1 MKNIPNVM
9 LYFPDQDQLK
19 SGGPEIVNE
28 WRQSDQGVLW
38 LDFYQFTSEEEL
50 QSLGQD
56 FSVHPLAIADALRD
70 RHPPRI
76 ESFDDHTFVLLRGFS
91 GEPENFQFNTIQL
104 ALFIGERYLLTR
116 RSGPSP
122 SIELLREEV
131 KETPSMMAKGADSLA
146 VRLSRIMAGRYLR
159 LLLNLEVRLEEIE
172 DEMLSDPTDTILAEL
187 IGYKSE
193 LTKFRRIF
201 HYHAQIL
208 GELKSARLPGF
219 SERIKPYIV
228 DSYEQQERASS
239 LATLYYDMASD
250 LVDGYIS
257 LASHRLNNIMK
268 LLTIVSVIFVPLS
281 FLAGLYGMNFE
292 YIPELRFASGY
303 FVLLAVMALIIL
315 TLLTIFRRKNWL

>member
-1 MKNIPNVM
+1 MPNVM
-9 LYFPDQDQLK
+9 LYLPDQEQLK
-19 SGGPEIVNE
+19 SGGLEIVNE

-38 LDFYQFTSEEEL
+38 LDFGQSTSEEDI
-50 QSLGQD
+50 QSLDQD
-56 FSVHPLAIADALRD
+56 FSVHPLAIADALRE
-70 RHPPRI
+70 RHPPKI
-76 ESFDDHTFVLLRGFS
+76 ELFDDHTFVLPRGFS
-91 GEPENFQFNTIQL
+91 GEPENFEFNTIQL

-122 SIELLREEV
+122 SIDISREEV

-146 VRLSRIMAGRYLR
+146 VRLPRIMAGRYLK

-172 DEMLSDPTDTILAEL
+172 DEKLSDPSDTILAEI

-201 HYHAQIL
+201 HYHTQIL
-208 GELKSARLPGF
+208 SELKSDQTPGF
-219 SERIKPYIV
+219 SKQVKPYIV

-250 LVDGYIS
+250 LVEGYIS

-303 FVLLAVMALIIL
+303 FVLLSVMALIIL

>member
-1 MKNIPNVM
+1 M
-9 LYFPDQDQLK
+9 LYLPDQEQLK
-19 SGGPEIVNE
+19 SGGLEIVNE

-38 LDFYQFTSEEEL
+38 LDFGQSTSEEDI
-50 QSLGQD
+50 QSLDQD
-56 FSVHPLAIADALRD
+56 FSVHPLAIMDAMRD
-70 RHPPRI
+70 RHPPKI
-76 ESFDDHTFVLLRGFS
+76 ELFDDHTFVLPRGFS
-91 GEPENFQFNTIQL
+91 GEPENFEFNTIQL

-122 SIELLREEV
+122 SIDISREEV

-146 VRLSRIMAGRYLR
+146 VRLPRIMAGRYLK

-172 DEMLSDPTDTILAEL
+172 DEKLSDPSDPILTER

-201 HYHAQIL
+201 HYHTQIL
-208 GELKSARLPGF
+208 GELKSDRTPGF
-219 SERIKPYIV
+219 SKQVKLYIV

-250 LVDGYIS
+250 LVEGYIS

-303 FVLLAVMALIIL
+303 FVLLSVMALIIL

>member
-1 MKNIPNVM
+1 MKIMPNVM
-9 LYFPDQDQLK
+9 LYLPEQEQLK
-19 SGGPEIVNE
+19 SGGLEVVNE
-28 WRQSDQGVLW
+28 WQQSDQGILW
-38 LDFYQFTSEEEL
+38 LDFDSSTSEEDM

-70 RHPPRI
+70 RHPPKI

-91 GEPENFQFNTIQL
+91 GEPEDFEFNTIQL
-104 ALFIGERYLLTR
+104 ALFIGDRYLLTR

-122 SIELLREEV
+122 SLELLREEV
-131 KETPSMMAKGADSLA
+131 KATPSMMTLGADSLA
-146 VRLSRIMAGRYLR
+146 IRLSRIVVERYLK

-172 DEMLSDPTDTILAEL
+172 DEMLGDPSDTILAEL

-201 HYHAQIL
+201 HYHTQIL
-208 GELKSARLPGF
+208 GELKSNRPPGF
-219 SERIKPYIV
+219 SKQVKPYIV

-239 LATLYYDMASD
+239 LATLYYEMATD

-303 FVLLAVMALIIL
+303 FVLLSVMALIIL
-315 TLLTIFRRKNWL
+315 TLLYVFRRKNWL